1 MVDPDEVARLWGR
14 RKNKPN
20 MNYDKLSRA
29 LRYYYDK
36 HILTKVQGKRYT
48 YRFDFR
54 AIIQSNR
61 SLASVA
67 NNTVM
72 AQIDA
77 LQHPPRLHVKGSRSP
92 KTRHGHVLNPPIKRQ
107 VSSQS
112 EHCYNY
118 NQFHSHSLHQSH
130 QSFYRTQPMSQ
141 SYPPYQYN
149 CHYHVQC
156 QQSEYTY
163 SNIPNII

>member
-54 AIIQSNR
+54 AIVQSNR
-61 SLASVA
+61 SLSAVA
-67 NNTVM
+67 NNSVLT
-72 AQIDA
+72 QIDA
-77 LQHPPRLHVKGSRSP
+77 LQHPTRSASRSSRSSSLSRSFRKP
-92 KTRHGHVLNPPIKRQ
+92 SFLSQQSSSRIQPEQTFHQFYSQPQGYESESCYL
-107 VSSQS
+107 SSQ
-112 EHCYNY
+112 
-118 NQFHSHSLHQSH
+118 
-130 QSFYRTQPMSQ
+130 MSQ
-141 SYPPYQYN
+141 TYPPYQYN
-149 CHYHVQC
+149 CQYYKC
-156 QQSEYTY
+156 QPY
-163 SNIPNII
+163 SNIPSFV